1 MKRRLCIL
9 LLFCLLAACKP
20 EQSTPAEPQ
29 TPQEMYDKALSLL
42 RPNAEHDASD
52 TAGAVQWLRRAA
64 EAGHLQAQTDLGG
77 LYLSG
82 GRDGKVKP
90 DMAEAY
96 KWFSAAAEQGSKE
109 AHLFL
114 GMLLFD
120 GKGAAKDEQAA
131 MAHWRTAAEADIAEA
146 QFRLG
151 RVLVRRPETAEEG
164 VSLLKRA
171 VRAGQRGGVPQAAT
185 ALGSLYYKGGSVPAD
200 ASAAAAWY
208 EIGATGG
215 DPLAQLVYA
224 QMLLLGDPVPRDEER
239 GMAMLR
245 MAAGQD
251 YPQAIAVLI
260 QLLRNAPDADAHEQ
274 EAEAWSER
282 LRKLNAQ

>member
-1 MKRRLCIL
+1 MKWRLCTL

-20 EQSTPAEPQ
+20 EQSAPAEPQ
-29 TPQEMYDKALSLL
+29 TPQEMYDKALALL

-52 TAGAVQWLRRAA
+52 TEGALLWLRRAA
-64 EAGHLQAQTDLGG
+64 EGGHLQAQTDLGG

-90 DMAEAY
+90 DPAEAY

-109 AHLFL
+109 SHLFL

-120 GKGAAKDEQAA
+120 GKGVAKDEAA
-131 MAHWRTAAEADIAEA
+131 ALAHWRTAAEAGIAEA

-151 RVLVRRPETAEEG
+151 RVLARTPETAQEG
-164 VSLLKRA
+164 VSLLKQS
-171 VRAGQRGGVPQAAT
+171 VREGQRGGVPQAAT
-185 ALGSLYYKGGSVPAD
+185 ALGMMYYKGVGVPAD
-200 ASAAAAWY
+200 AQAAAKWY
-208 EIGATGG
+208 ALGATGG
-215 DPLAQLVYA
+215 DPLAQMVYA
-224 QMLLLGDPVPRDEER
+224 QMLLLGDPVPRDEQR

-251 YPQAIAVLI
+251 YAPAIAALI
-260 QLLRNAPDADAHEQ
+260 HLLRDAPDAAANEA
-274 EAEAWSER
+274 EAEAWSKR
-282 LRKLNAQ
+282 LEKLR